1 MRTDVPADHYDVVI
15 IGAGIAGSALAYA
28 LSSNSTDT
36 THKYGLKAREL
47 RVALVERSLSKPD
60 RIVGELLQPGG
71 ILALRELGLD
81 DCIEG
86 IDAIPVHG
94 YCVVEGERQVRVPY
108 PDGFEGRSFH
118 HGEFVMALRKKAIGA
133 VDVVE
138 AVVTELI
145 EESASG
151 KIVGVRYRAKD
162 GIDAISTHELRASVV
177 IVADGSASKFRKQVL
192 QPAYAT
198 KVEPR
203 TVSHF
208 IGLILEDAK
217 LPIAQHGTVVFI
229 KGHGPVLLYQISEG
243 CTRMLIDV
251 KEPLP
256 VDMKVCPLNAYKVT
270 SKATNRRQSH
280 ILTEIIPQLPPSLRL
295 PATRAVQ
302 FDRLRRMPCP
312 FLTAISQ
319 HARHTKP
326 GAILL
331 GDAWNMRHPLTGGG
345 MTVALNDVVLLR
357 DILRKIDDLDDWQGM
372 QAGLTRW
379 YWERKLQSSTIN
391 MLSLVLYEMFGA
403 ADEEL
408 SIMRLGCFEYFELGG
423 EYVRGTISLLAGISS
438 SPFQLFRHFFGVAIC
453 AIWVLFTSRNDHQS
467 LLIKSIWK
475 TCVIFFPLLWDEI
488 RWWIPS
494 QSGDQ
499 FYSCS
504 MSKVPRN
511 ERCAHSPAGVGALH
525 SSSKSVLPDIKFHA
539 VWILYQRSTNPVSL
553 SSRKHSTYTAIE
565 VCLVESGVYYVVPDK
580 RSGAKKLVRR
590 HPPPLTT
597 APLDDDFDAVTQTQA
612 YTVITPT
619 IERVE
624 NESYYSHYGYDR
636 DGQTSVPLDDD
647 FDAVTYEPLTTVRE
661 EWRED
666 HHDGQYDGFAE
677 PVSPSQGGWP
687 ATGLG
692 GKWAGRSRTTSEIQ
706 RRPLPSPI
714 GTSKSLL
721 PNTAV
726 SKPSRLGEQ
735 FEMVRRKIIE
745 DSPQKTV
752 TISMW
757 RENVADE
764 AGGEVGMSVYY
775 VNPDD
780 YAVEEG
786 GDARREEVVTE
797 HDNWAGRRI
806 YDDAR
811 VRGRAQS
818 ISMDRQSVA
827 SYGAVDHYRHGSPL
841 RKDMYP
847 NRTSTSTPTNNS
859 SGSPPH
865 LGRFRE
871 SPTSSNTTYSNP
883 RPRGGSGSSTRGGR
897 ELEVRNKS
905 MSLAARNI
913 LASSRRRKRTAED
926 DSHRGPKDSK
936 RTKLKKG
943 RGSTPGS
950 PGASTSTRQNPQR
963 KSR

>member
-1 MRTDVPADHYDVVI
+1 MPPEALRRDYTIMRTDVPADHYDVVI

-36 THKYGLKAREL
+36 THKYGQKAREL

-86 IDAIPVHG
+86 IGAIPVHG

-118 HGEFVMALRKKAIGA
+118 HGEFVMALRKRAIGA

-177 IVADGSASKFRKQVL
+177 IVADGSASKFRKRVL

-217 LPIAQHGTVVFI
+217 LPIAQHGTVLFI

-256 VDMKVCPLNAYKVT
+256 VDMK
-270 SKATNRRQSH
+270 SH

-438 SPFQLFRHFFGVAIC
+438 SPFQLFRHFFGVAIY

-504 MSKVPRN
+504 I
-511 ERCAHSPAGVGALH
+511 
-525 SSSKSVLPDIKFHA
+525 LPDIKFHA

-553 SSRKHSTYTAIE
+553 PSRKHSTYTAIE

-590 HPPPLTT
+590 HPPLLTT
-597 APLDDDFDAVTQTQA
+597 APLDDDFDAATQTQA

-619 IERVE
+619 IERIE

-647 FDAVTYEPLTTVRE
+647 FDAVTYEPPATVRE

-666 HHDGQYDGFAE
+666 HHDGQYDGLQ
-677 PVSPSQGGWP
+677 SPSPPRRADGRRRGSGGSGQGG
-687 ATGLG
+687 G
-692 GKWAGRSRTTSEIQ
+692 GGSSQRDAERERGPRYLRGTDLVRSRTTSEIQ

-714 GTSKSLL
+714 GTSRSLS

-827 SYGAVDHYRHGSPL
+827 SYGAVRHGSPL

-897 ELEVRNKS
+897 EVRNKS

-913 LASSRRRKRTAED
+913 LASCTPPLLHVAPILGSLGNPPPKTYRRR
-926 DSHRGPKDSK
+926 
-936 RTKLKKG
+936 
-943 RGSTPGS
+943 
-950 PGASTSTRQNPQR
+950 
-963 KSR
+963 